1 MQIYYATLC
10 YTNYTTLHS
19 LHLITSNYANNYN
32 NNYYH
37 NYNYKY
43 KYNYTTLH

>member
-1 MQIYYATLC
+1 MQIYTKLHYATII
-10 YTNYTTLHS
+10 TS
-19 LHLITSNYANNYN
+19 DHLITLHYKNYT

-43 KYNYTTLH
+43 NYTTLH